1 MTFRNENKMIDQNG
15 IMPNIPT
22 AMITPAEYQKV
33 RETIGS
39 QRDVAKLLGVDIR
52 TIQRRECEEIAITSE
67 ATRALFSLSALNY
80 AHIITAKVKDN
91 GIQRELGKLVGL
103 LEAH

>member
-1 MTFRNENKMIDQNG
+1 MIDQTG
-15 IMPNIPT
+15 IMPNLAT

-39 QRDVAKLLGVDIR
+39 QRDVAKMLGVDIR
-52 TIQRRECEEIAITSE
+52 TIQRRERQEIALTFE
-67 ATRALFSLSALNY
+67 ATRALFSLRALD
-80 AHIITAKVKDN
+80 HTRHLTTMFKDN
-91 GIQRELGKLVGL
+91 GIRRELDNLVGI